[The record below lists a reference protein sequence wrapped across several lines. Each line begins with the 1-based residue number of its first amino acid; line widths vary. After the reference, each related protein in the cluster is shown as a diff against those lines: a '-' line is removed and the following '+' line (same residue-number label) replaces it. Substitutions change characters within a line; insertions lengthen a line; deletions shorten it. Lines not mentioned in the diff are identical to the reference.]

1 MPGSKH
7 SMTNKGDSRLYN
19 ISGILTWN
27 ENPQI
32 SCFHK
37 MYFVL
42 ACLEVIGFFFFFFT
56 ESQCTFNIVILLFFV
71 VPRSFPNI
79 NYFVRKEAT
88 CP

>member
-1 MPGSKH
+1 
-7 SMTNKGDSRLYN
+7 
-19 ISGILTWN
+19 
-27 ENPQI
+27 
-32 SCFHK
+32 

-42 ACLEVIGFFFFFFT
+42 ACLEVIRVGFFT

-88 CP
+88 CPWISRWANTVVSGDQEPLRSGVKDQADEAVDL